1 MSELVLKF
9 WGVIVGGIGLVV
21 WMVRLEA
28 GMKSNQAAILR
39 LEEQRKED
47 NARADRQRDQIEA
60 ALIDIQRDV
69 KNILVSLA
77 SKQDRK

>member
-77 SKQDRK
+77 SKQDRQ